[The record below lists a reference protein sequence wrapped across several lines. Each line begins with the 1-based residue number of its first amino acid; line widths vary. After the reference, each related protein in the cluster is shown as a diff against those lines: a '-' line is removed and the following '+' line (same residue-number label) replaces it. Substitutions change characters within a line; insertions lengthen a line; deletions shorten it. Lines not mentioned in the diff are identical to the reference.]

1 MRKASHWFVVALISC
16 PLTSH
21 HFAGAEERP
30 RLTRE
35 PTPRMGQW
43 GVKDFERM
51 VDKLWF
57 VGDRPTITV
66 PAVSKSPSIDGKA
79 EDACWGDATVVTK
92 FVATKGFAASP
103 PLRYG
108 LDFSLGHSELRL
120 CYDQKALYAYF
131 KCYEEHMP
139 LLQMT
144 TDNRDGSTWKD
155 DCLEFLF
162 DPKLTR
168 EMAYHLIYNPV
179 PALYDAKE
187 AGSTREEG
195 KVNEDRKWNWDG
207 CEARVERA
215 EDYWALEVA
224 LPFDAVGG
232 GPKPGNVWGANFC
245 RQRRATTQVA
255 IWGYDTW
262 SGIPHTFFGR
272 PDMLGDLVFG
282 EIAVDV
288 PEMPEPFFGK
298 AEWVVKLKNLSG
310 KPRKV
315 SADVRIASM
324 TEARVSSPVSAELA
338 PGEVTTIRVP
348 YTVEFEDV
356 QFAAVRVKDAAGK
369 LIQVARRGFEI
380 EPILPIL
387 DATLP
392 RVKKIMAKSEDE
404 AFRAS
409 IGEYRQKLED
419 VRQRVETFRKDA
431 IANLMDLSKREGWL
445 TLLKEARGLSSLS
458 SYIVWTKSPWLATG
472 PSDFPPLLSDLEALS
487 VEAGVNEYES
497 AVLMITNLTEDLL
510 EVMVLGEPSGLKE
523 VRAPLSATM
532 QTVLE
537 ENPAALGLD
546 DPRGFMRAG
555 ETGEPL
561 PAMGEFRNLLI
572 PPLSSRQIWLT
583 FHTKGLK
590 PGRHGGTLTVQPLN
604 KAYEAKRVPVKLNVW
619 DFEIPDQ
626 AELGV
631 HCYDYSHPEDLP
643 ELAAHKVNHFF
654 CADNGQFK
662 IVNGKFVH
670 DLEGAKRSTAEKIKF
685 GKAAWAYGFCKA
697 FHDWAVKQKLEPMGP
712 EFVEYWKEAVRSL
725 AEMHRELGLD
735 YKDYSVGVWDEV
747 KGRDVDTV
755 VEMLK
760 VLKEVEPN
768 MRMANTICCS
778 MEEKRKLAPY
788 LEVWV
793 QAGGA
798 LWGNDLEFYE
808 EQRKEG
814 DEIWAYKCSVPVK
827 AQAPIGYYRCFG
839 WRAEKFKLYG
849 VSFFAWSYLIY
860 RVNNKVVTTRPWEA
874 YREGIEDNQ
883 YFRALHREA
892 QACREAGLED
902 EAQQAEKLLTESID
916 ELLGRSYHPTDSPET
931 SELLYA
937 KRRSVAEEIIRLKAL
952 LRKARK

>member
-1 MRKASHWFVVALISC
+1 MRKAIHCLVAALVLG
-16 PLTSH
+16 PLASH
-21 HFAGAEERP
+21 HFADAEDET
-30 RLTRE
+30 RLTRK

-43 GVKDFERM
+43 GVKEYERM
-51 VDKLWF
+51 IDKLWS
-57 VGDRPTITV
+57 VGDRPTITI
-66 PAVSKSPSIDGKA
+66 PAVPKAPVIDGKP
-79 EDACWGDATVVTK
+79 EDACWKNATAVTK

-120 CYDQKALYAYF
+120 CYDQRALYAYF
-131 KCYEEHMP
+131 KCHEEHMP
-139 LLQMT
+139 LLQMKIEK
-144 TDNRDGSTWKD
+144 RDGSTWKD
-155 DCLEFLF
+155 DCLEFFF
-162 DPKLTR
+162 DPERTR
-168 EMAYHLIYNPV
+168 NVAYHLIFNPV

-187 AGSTREEG
+187 EGSTKGEE
-195 KVNEDRKWNWDG
+195 KIKEDRKWNWDG
-207 CEARVERA
+207 AEARVERG

-224 LPFDAVGG
+224 LPFDAAGG
-232 GPKPGNVWGANFC
+232 APKLGDVWGANFC

-262 SGIPHTFFGR
+262 SGIPHTFYGR

-282 EIAVDV
+282 EIAVEV
-288 PEMPEPFFGK
+288 PEMIEPFFGK
-298 AEWVVKLKNLSG
+298 TEWIVKLKNLSG
-310 KPRKV
+310 KAKKV
-315 SADVRIASM
+315 SADVRIASA
-324 TEARVSSPVSAELA
+324 TAESVSAPVSAELA
-338 PGEVTTIRVP
+338 PGEKTAIRVP
-348 YTVEFEDV
+348 YTIESEDV
-356 QFAAVRVKDAAGK
+356 QFAAVRVKDVEGK

-392 RVKKIMAKSEDE
+392 RVRKIMAKSEDE
-404 AFRAS
+404 AFLAS

-419 VRQRVETFRKDA
+419 ARQRVQAFRKEA
-431 IANLMDLSKREGWL
+431 VANPMDVSKRETWL
-445 TLLKEARGLSSLS
+445 KLLKEARGLSSLS

-472 PSDFPPLLSDLEALS
+472 PSDFPPALSDASKLE
-487 VEAGVNEYES
+487 VEACVNEYES

-510 EVMVLGEPSGLKE
+510 EVMVLGQPSGLKE
-523 VRAPLSATM
+523 VRAPLSAKM

-537 ENPAALGLD
+537 ENPAALGFD

-555 ETGEPL
+555 QTGEPL
-561 PAMGEFRNLLI
+561 PAMGEFRNLLV

-583 FHTKGLK
+583 FHTKELK
-590 PGRHGGTLTVQPLN
+590 PGRHGGILTVQPLN
-604 KAYEAKRVPVKLNVW
+604 KAYAAKKILVRLNIW
-619 DFEIPDQ
+619 NFEITDK

-631 HCYDYSHPEDLP
+631 HCYDYSRAGELP

-654 CADNGQFK
+654 CADNGKFK
-662 IVNGKFVH
+662 MVKGKFVH
-670 DLEGAKRSTAEKIKF
+670 DLAGAKRSTAEKIKF

-712 EFVEYWKEAVRSL
+712 KFVEYWKEAVRSL
-725 AEMHRELGLD
+725 AAMHRELGLD

-760 VLKEVEPN
+760 VLKEVEPK

-778 MEEKRKLAPY
+778 AAEKRKLAPY
-788 LEVWV
+788 LDVWV

-798 LWGNDLEFYE
+798 LWGNDLKFYE

-814 DEIWAYKCSVPVK
+814 DEIWVYKCSVPVK
-827 AQAPIGYYRCFG
+827 AQAPIGYYRSFG

-860 RVNNKVVTTRPWEA
+860 RINNKVVTTRPWEA

-883 YFRALHREA
+883 YFRALHRETE
-892 QACREAGLED
+892 ACREAGLQN
-902 EAQQAEKLLTESID
+902 EAQKAEKLLAESID
-916 ELLGRSYHPTDSPET
+916 EFLGRHYHPKDSPET

-937 KRRSVAEEIIRLKAL
+937 KRRSIAEEIVRLKAL
-952 LRKARK
+952 RKKASK